1 MNGKCTM
8 NYSDGQGNYVK
19 LDLCCFCRKLK
30 SFMQSGDCEYYE
42 NGCQDTVCPGFVQV
56 ESVSERI
63 TDIIRCRC

>member
-1 MNGKCTM
+1 M
-8 NYSDGQGNYVK
+8 K